1 MPIMSDKWI
10 RQKAENEQLI
20 VPFHAESR
28 SNNEDGTPVTSY
40 GLSSFGY
47 DIRLGNIF
55 RLFNHRNSNNLN
67 VDIGSVRD
75 AVSPDVIDPVN
86 FNEAHTT
93 RYDLLD
99 DECITI
105 PPHGFML
112 GVSKERIKLGNEFTA
127 ICMEKSTLARC
138 FTGDTKIA
146 LVDGTAPTFLEAIE
160 RVKKGEKLFGYSV
173 DDDGCIAVAELVEPR
188 KIGTEEVLTVVLD
201 NGDEIECT
209 PDHAFMQS
217 NGKYIEAQD
226 MVPGTS
232 VMPLYRTINRGY
244 EAVFQPRDT
253 YITSTHWLAD
263 EYNVRSGKYGEHDNK
278 CHRHHVDHNK
288 RNNKPDNVIRM
299 SPEEH
304 KKHHDDINLSRPE
317 YREMLSLAQKESWK
331 KRAEEDK
338 EFVSKWKEQSSKA
351 ANTFWYD
358 DKHFAT
364 RQKWLSLNKEHQAN
378 RSPEQR
384 REASDRLREY
394 NLTVSFEQR
403 SERRKRYWE
412 TVSDDNPERHRLALL
427 KKRDDVTA
435 DTLENA
441 LKTTGSLRAAARFLN
456 VDRSAFRRFPDL
468 IRKYKE
474 LWDDKRIKVEDI
486 AKAVSENLSIRD
498 ISEKLGVSR
507 SYIQRRIKEAKE
519 VLKLNFD
526 NNHKVVE
533 IKREKKIKDVYCL
546 TAPEFGNF
554 ALEAGVFVKNCGL
567 CVTVTPLEAGW
578 EGYVTLELSNKTDLP
593 IKLTPGMG
601 ICQVLFLHGNEPC
614 EISYADRNGKYQ
626 DQPPEP
632 VLPRRKM

>member
-10 RQKAENEQLI
+10 KFKAENDQLI
-20 VPFHAESR
+20 VPFHSESR
-28 SNNEDGTPVTSY
+28 SVNEDGTPVTSY

-99 DECITI
+99 DEYITI

-138 FTGDTKIA
+138 FTGDTRIA
-146 LVDGTAPTFLEAIE
+146 LVDGTSPTFLEAIE

-226 MVPGTS
+226 MVAGTS
-232 VMPLYRTINRGY
+232 VMPLYRSYSRGY

-263 EYNVRSGKYGEHDNK
+263 EYNVRFGKYGEHDNK

-288 RNNKPDNVIRM
+288 RNNNPDNVIRM
-299 SPEEH
+299 SPDDH

-317 YREMLSLAQKESWK
+317 YREMLSLAQKENWK
-331 KRAEEDK
+331 K
-338 EFVSKWKEQSSKA
+338 
-351 ANTFWYD
+351 
-358 DKHFAT
+358 
-364 RQKWLSLNKEHQAN
+364 
-378 RSPEQR
+378 
-384 REASDRLREY
+384 
-394 NLTVSFEQR
+394 
-403 SERRKRYWE
+403 
-412 TVSDDNPERHRLALL
+412 
-427 KKRDDVTA
+427 
-435 DTLENA
+435 
-441 LKTTGSLRAAARFLN
+441 
-456 VDRSAFRRFPDL
+456 
-468 IRKYKE
+468 
-474 LWDDKRIKVEDI
+474 
-486 AKAVSENLSIRD
+486 
-498 ISEKLGVSR
+498 
-507 SYIQRRIKEAKE
+507 
-519 VLKLNFD
+519 
-526 NNHKVVE
+526 
-533 IKREKKIKDVYCL
+533 
-546 TAPEFGNF
+546 
-554 ALEAGVFVKNCGL
+554 
-567 CVTVTPLEAGW
+567 
-578 EGYVTLELSNKTDLP
+578 
-593 IKLTPGMG
+593 
-601 ICQVLFLHGNEPC
+601 
-614 EISYADRNGKYQ
+614 
-626 DQPPEP
+626 
-632 VLPRRKM
+632 